1 MLKTTLQQVIDM
13 SPEER
18 KEYMQESG
26 GQLIEQMLEEIG
38 SIDPIL
44 RDEQIYRLFITL
56 LTERLIENDMME
68 NCAIELISDR
78 RLFWSIGEMDTDSV
92 FTRSFTTLWLAGLL
106 AIDRETSYLEETV
119 RHVVMERSATY
130 LQQERDVRGF
140 VEEKGWAHSIAHGAD
155 LAAVIAGHP
164 LAEKRLMPVLLQ
176 GVSDSFWKGTVYTDN
191 EDERLVAVIMALV
204 KQEYPEEVLV
214 EWVEQVFDR
223 LEMEKTRKG
232 YSRSFFQAR
241 TNTLQ
246 FMKTLY
252 FALKMNYQAPALQQV
267 VAHFIQKWFS
277 LT

>member
-1 MLKTTLQQVIDM
+1 MIKTTLQQVIDM

-18 KEYMQESG
+18 MEHIQENG
-26 GQLIEQMLEEIG
+26 GQLIGQMLEEIG
-38 SIDPIL
+38 SIDPVL
-44 RDEQIYRLFITL
+44 RDEQIYRLIITL
-56 LTERLIENDMME
+56 LTEHLIENEVME
-68 NCAIELISDR
+68 NLAIELISDR

-92 FTRSFTTLWLAGLL
+92 FTRSFSALWLAGLL

-164 LAEKRLMPVLLQ
+164 LAEKRLIPVLLQ
-176 GVSDSFWKGTVYTDN
+176 GVSDSFWKGPVYTDD

-204 KQEYPEEVLV
+204 KRGYPEEVLV
-214 EWVEQVFDR
+214 EWIEQVFDR
-223 LEMEKTRKG
+223 LELERTRKG
-232 YSRSFFQAR
+232 YSRSLFQAR

-252 FALKMNYQAPALQQV
+252 FALKMNHQAPGLQQV
-267 VAHFIQKWFS
+267 VAHVIQKWFS